1 MTENTFPVFRP
12 MKLAELLDQAIRL
25 YRRNF
30 LQFIGIIAVPYIPL
44 MMFQALSSILVA
56 SSLQGLA
63 SSSASSPLGIF
74 SDGRYWLGLS
84 GTFLFF
90 ILYLF
95 LILGLATAALTRAIS
110 DSYSGE
116 PVGIFSS
123 YRRLGGS
130 PLRLI
135 GALFWLGLIG
145 FGLIIWTIIPCVGW
159 VSGPGLLIFISWIVL
174 PLVAPVVV
182 LENNGALASVRRAWD
197 LSRTRFWWL
206 IGFALILY
214 LFSTLVISGPT
225 LLISSALRYFM
236 VSTSNPLNQQLML
249 TTVVQTLVTMI
260 TGLLYLPLQL
270 SAITV
275 VYFDLRVR
283 SEGLDLALQ
292 AAPSGENASFNAL
305 AAAPSGPQPRLVSG
319 KDVGNFVLFTLG
331 FYALYALLVGI
342 FFGLGMALVPLLTP
356 R

>member
-1 MTENTFPVFRP
+1 MTENTFPIFRP

-30 LQFIGIIAVPYIPL
+30 LQFIGIIAIPYIPL
-44 MMFQALSSILVA
+44 MLFQAFSSILMT

-63 SSSASSPLGIF
+63 SSASSPYGIF

-84 GTFLFF
+84 GTFLFIIF
-90 ILYLF
+90 YLF
-95 LILGLATAALTRAIS
+95 LINGVATAALTRAIS

-130 PLRLI
+130 PARLI
-135 GALFWLGLIG
+135 GALLWLGLIG
-145 FGLIIWTIIPCVGW
+145 IGLIIWTIIPCVGW
-159 VSGPGLLIFISWIVL
+159 ISGLGLLIFITWIVL

-182 LENNGALASVRRAWD
+182 LEKNGALASVRRAWD

-206 IGFALILY
+206 IGFVLILY
-214 LFSTLVISGPT
+214 LFSALVVSGPS

-236 VSTSNPLNQQLML
+236 VSTSNPLNQQLMF
-249 TTVVQTLVTMI
+249 TTVVQTLVSTI

-292 AAPSGENASFNAL
+292 TAPAGEHASIDLL
-305 AAAPSGPQPRLVSG
+305 AAAPSGPQPRLFSG
-319 KDVGNFVLFTLG
+319 KDVGNFILFTLG
-331 FYALYALLVGI
+331 FYALYAILIGI
-342 FFGLGMALVPLLTP
+342 LILFGLALGPLLSGL
-356 R
+356 